1 MRPFPADQSL
11 GPWYRLAAVLLWPT
25 MMSATRRNW
34 SGEHNL
40 GRPGQG
46 VVIAANHMSWIDPLV
61 IAHFMNDNDRAP
73 RFLSK
78 DSVFELPVAGRIISG
93 AGQIPVYRETDNAGE
108 AVRAAVA
115 AVNAGEAVVVYPEGT
130 LTRDPDL
137 WPMTGKTGA
146 ARIALLSDK
155 PVIPLAHWGVQHV
168 MRPYTKELN
177 LFPPKLI
184 KVAAGPPVD
193 LSDLMHREITAE
205 VLTEATSR
213 IVDAITELLATLRN
227 ESPPDDRWNA
237 RSGRREPVRH
247 PLPLTRKEADLMA
260 AARKSPA
267 RKTAAK
273 KAPAKKA
280 PAKKAAAKR
289 ASTPKPAAKKA
300 PVKKAPVKKAPAKK
314 ASVRKAPAKKAPTAK
329 KTTAKKTTAKKTT
342 AKKTTAKK
350 TTAKK
355 STAKKSTAKKTT
367 AKKAA
372 VKRAP
377 VKKASV
383 RKAPAKKAPAAK
395 KTTAQK
401 TPAQRAT
408 VKKTAPAKKAGAKR
422 TAAKRT
428 AVKKTPAKKT
438 AAKKTAAKKA
448 PAKKRTATRSVAK
461 RTAKRTAR

>member
-1 MRPFPADQSL
+1 MPRRRDTGMLRGKDVCRRFDVRPFPADQSL

-25 MMSATRRNW
+25 MMSATRRDW

-300 PVKKAPVKKAPAKK
+300 PAKK
-314 ASVRKAPAKKAPTAK
+314 ASVRKAPAKKAPAAK

-342 AKKTTAKK
+342 AKKTTAQ
-350 TTAKK
+350 
-355 STAKKSTAKKTT
+355 KTT
-367 AKKAA
+367 AKKA
-372 VKRAP
+372 
-377 VKKASV
+377 
-383 RKAPAKKAPAAK
+383 
-395 KTTAQK
+395 
-401 TPAQRAT
+401 PAQRAT

-438 AAKKTAAKKA
+438 AAKKTAAKKTAAKKA

>member
-1 MRPFPADQSL
+1 MPRRRDTGMLRGKDVCRRFDVRPFPADQSL

-25 MMSATRRNW
+25 MMSATRRDW

-289 ASTPKPAAKKA
+289 ASSPKAAAKKA
-300 PVKKAPVKKAPAKK
+300 PVKKAPVKKAP
-314 ASVRKAPAKKAPTAK
+314 V
-329 KTTAKKTTAKKTT
+329 
-342 AKKTTAKK
+342 
-350 TTAKK
+350 
-355 STAKKSTAKKTT
+355 
-367 AKKAA
+367 
-372 VKRAP
+372 
-377 VKKASV
+377 
-383 RKAPAKKAPAAK
+383 
-395 KTTAQK
+395 
-401 TPAQRAT
+401 
-408 VKKTAPAKKAGAKR
+408 
-422 TAAKRT
+422 
-428 AVKKTPAKKT
+428 
-438 AAKKTAAKKA
+438 
-448 PAKKRTATRSVAK
+448 
-461 RTAKRTAR
+461 